1 MDELQRS
8 KKRSISY
15 WFEDGLS
22 EMGTG
27 LVILMIGLMLLL
39 VSLLPE
45 HSGWGWPVAIGQP
58 LVIIGA
64 FYGAGKLVKYFK
76 EKITYPR
83 TGFVSYPRRQMNQRL
98 KRGVL
103 TGMIAAAISIGV
115 TLLSGVLSQRFVPLF
130 VSVLLGLSFLFLAV
144 YYGAKRFFIIC
155 VFEPLIG
162 ALLCWLNLPD
172 PLDSAWLFMGTG
184 ICMMLTGFGGLLH
197 YLHVTRPAGQ
207 EELE

>member
-1 MDELQRS
+1 MDDLQRS
-8 KKRSISY
+8 KKRSIRD

-27 LVILMIGLMLLL
+27 LVIFLIGLMLLL

-64 FYGAGKLVKYFK
+64 FFGAGKLVNYFK
-76 EKITYPR
+76 ERITYPR
-83 TGFVSYPRRQMNQRL
+83 TGFISYPRRQMNQRV

-103 TGMIAAAISIGV
+103 TGSIAAAISIGV

-144 YYGAKRFFIIC
+144 YYGAKRFFIIS
-155 VFEPLIG
+155 VVEPLIG

-184 ICMMLTGFGGLLH
+184 ICMILTGIGGLLH
-197 YLHVTRPAGQ
+197 YLHATQPAGQ